1 MPLENLGI
9 LQPWL
14 VPKRKVGSS
23 AGTLA
28 LNCIPEYKIHIKSIQ
43 FFALACFPAGR
54 FSPIVCRFLM
64 KTASWSSKSPKFSRC
79 ADFTK
84 GATHPLLRGFPTH
97 LRTHLPV
104 GVRAPFRPR
113 GTSLRDLFLAVC
125 VVSRALAGGSS
136 PPPAPHL
143 VCWARPWSQG
153 QQVPIYTGGSW
164 AQLSK

>member
-1 MPLENLGI
+1 MVNWPQGCIITNTFPKIPLENLGI

-28 LNCIPEYKIHIKSIQ
+28 LNCIPEYKIHIKSIP

-64 KTASWSSKSPKFSRC
+64 KTASWPSKSPKFSRC

-84 GATHPLLRGFPTH
+84 GATHPPLRGFPTH

-113 GTSLRDLFLAVC
+113 DQNSYPTE
-125 VVSRALAGGSS
+125 
-136 PPPAPHL
+136 
-143 VCWARPWSQG
+143 ARIQ
-153 QQVPIYTGGSW
+153 TGRSGPR
-164 AQLSK
+164 KTG